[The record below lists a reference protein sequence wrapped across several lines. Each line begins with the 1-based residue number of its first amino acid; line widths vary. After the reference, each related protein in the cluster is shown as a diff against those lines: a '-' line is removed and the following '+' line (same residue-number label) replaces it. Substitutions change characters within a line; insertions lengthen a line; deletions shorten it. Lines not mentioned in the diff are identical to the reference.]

1 MTTYS
6 TYQPTTTTTTTI
18 PTNTLSTVNT
28 FTFGLPTPL
37 INDRKP
43 VSAPTSLKRSSLQV
57 PPNSENLKQN
67 SVLSSPE
74 SRLLEKW
81 NEDLQ
86 QYDITLEKLSSL
98 ENNVKEEI
106 KHVDQWFRYLN
117 ETERTATLY
126 VLLQHS
132 SPVQL
137 RFFMTVLKQLS
148 QQDPIN
154 DIYASPPPSSSSTT
168 NTTNFAEKE
177 MVTQYPVFNEN
188 KKETSFYPSTTY
200 DPFNTSFMDDPLF
213 KRPLSEHLFTNN
225 NNNSNSALSNWSPSP
240 SSSSISTG
248 LLQKNKKLNHDI
260 SPPIEH
266 VVTRPKSAD
275 ISQWSFGGSS
285 FTSNNTFSNHS
296 PTKNLSTIHSAMHHL
311 SPSTSSPHIS
321 TTTTTTT
328 TNTAPAVTTAAS
340 RMTWQGI
347 SSSSSS
353 SSPKRNSFYESNL
366 YHHSTPSLT
375 NKSSSPVLSSSSSPS
390 TYDDPFFLT
399 KLNQLSLY
407 NNNNNINNNNNT
419 NKRFSLDNHHHHHH
433 HNTMNNHH
441 QLHKPMISPNDTQRY
456 RRQSYHIPNDH
467 NIMINHSA
475 PPPPHSIYQQRNN
488 MKTINNNNNNNN
500 SRYVN
505 NNNLLENNNS
515 NNNQNTMNLSKER
528 KNLEEIDMKILED
541 VPVWLRSLRLH
552 KYNSIFE
559 TMTWQEMIILT
570 DEELLSKGVMALG
583 ARRKLLKVFDQ
594 VKLHCDKNGINY

>member
-1 MTTYS
+1 MTTFS
-6 TYQPTTTTTTTI
+6 TYQSTTTAI
-18 PTNTLSTVNT
+18 PTNTLPTVNT

-67 SVLSSPE
+67 SILSSPE
-74 SRLLEKW
+74 ARLLEKW

-132 SPVQL
+132 SPVQA
-137 RFFMTVLKQLS
+137 RFFITVLKQLS
-148 QQDPIN
+148 QDPIN

-168 NTTNFAEKE
+168 STTNFAEKE
-177 MVTQYPVFNEN
+177 MVTQYPLFNEN

-200 DPFNTSFMDDPLF
+200 DPFNTSFMDDALF
-213 KRPLSEHLFTNN
+213 KRPLSEQLFTNN
-225 NNNSNSALSNWSPSP
+225 NNNISSNWLPPP

-248 LLQKNKKLNHDI
+248 LLQRNEKLNHDT

-275 ISQWSFGGSS
+275 ISQWSFGRSS
-285 FTSNNTFSNHS
+285 LSSNNAFSNHS
-296 PTKNLSTIHSAMHHL
+296 PTKNISNTHSTMHHL
-311 SPSTSSPHIS
+311 SSSTSSPHIS
-321 TTTTTTT
+321 TTTTNTT
-328 TNTAPAVTTAAS
+328 PAVTAAAS

-375 NKSSSPVLSSSSSPS
+375 NKSSPILSSSSSPS
-390 TYDDPFFLT
+390 TFDDSFFLT

-407 NNNNNINNNNNT
+407 NNNNNSNNNN
-419 NKRFSLDNHHHHHH
+419 NKRFSLDNHPHHH
-433 HNTMNNHH
+433 HNIMNNHH
-441 QLHKPMISPNDTQRY
+441 HLHKPMIPPNDTQRY
-456 RRQSYHIPNDH
+456 RRRSYHIPNDH
-467 NIMINHSA
+467 NIMTNHSA
-475 PPPPHSIYQQRNN
+475 PPLPPHSIYQQRNN
-488 MKTINNNNNNNN
+488 MKTINNNK
-500 SRYVN
+500 YVN
-505 NNNLLENNNS
+505 NNNSLENNNI
-515 NNNQNTMNLSKER
+515 NNNQSTMNILKER
-528 KNLEEIDMKILED
+528 KNSEEIDMKILED

-594 VKLHCDKNGINY
+594 VKLHCNKNDINY